1 MYHLELNIN
10 LLYFRKLM
18 VETEKQDTQE
28 YKAGPIDDIIVS
40 TLQSIDR

>member
-1 MYHLELNIN
+1 M
-10 LLYFRKLM
+10 
-18 VETEKQDTQE
+18 TEKQQNSESE